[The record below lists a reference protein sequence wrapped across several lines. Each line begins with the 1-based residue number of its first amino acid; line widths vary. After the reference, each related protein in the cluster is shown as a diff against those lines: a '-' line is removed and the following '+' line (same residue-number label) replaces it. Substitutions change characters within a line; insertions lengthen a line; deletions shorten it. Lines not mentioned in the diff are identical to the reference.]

1 MIFKRCPVVSLV
13 WGNLIFDD
21 LSPVIED
28 YVELKTIEP
37 PPWYS
42 SPLLATLPSLDSGAT
57 QVREDTSKLNP
68 VLEIT
73 ITVFNDHY
81 YR

>member
-1 MIFKRCPVVSLV
+1 M
-13 WGNLIFDD
+13 
-21 LSPVIED
+21 
-28 YVELKTIEP
+28 ELKTIEP

-68 VLEIT
+68 VLVIT
-73 ITVFNDHY
+73 ITGFSDHY
-81 YR
+81 YRV